1 MISHDEGQ
9 SSAVAEAEIV
19 KVWGWDEEVSQEDD
33 KRYVLFSMDVNT
45 NQPQSPQRVYFQARI
60 DSVNNN
66 DQEIVLKEGTVT
78 IKQDLAETKKM
89 MNFGFF
95 SPKGILAQ
103 FRYVGDF
110 VAKPAQQADE

>member
-1 MISHDEGQ
+1 
-9 SSAVAEAEIV
+9 
-19 KVWGWDEEVSQEDD
+19 
-33 KRYVLFSMDVNT
+33 MDVNT